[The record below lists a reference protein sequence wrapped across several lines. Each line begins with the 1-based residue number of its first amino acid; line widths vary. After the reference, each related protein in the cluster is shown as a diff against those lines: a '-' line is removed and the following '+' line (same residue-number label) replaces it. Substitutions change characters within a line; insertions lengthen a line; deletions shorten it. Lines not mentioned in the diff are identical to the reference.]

1 MIRSE
6 IRKAMKEIESWS
18 ERDRLM
24 MRSLELYYIDRI
36 GTNEIVAERLHLSIS
51 TYYRYVR
58 EGVEKLAAYMLNR
71 K

>member
-1 MIRSE
+1 
-6 IRKAMKEIESWS
+6 
-18 ERDRLM
+18 M